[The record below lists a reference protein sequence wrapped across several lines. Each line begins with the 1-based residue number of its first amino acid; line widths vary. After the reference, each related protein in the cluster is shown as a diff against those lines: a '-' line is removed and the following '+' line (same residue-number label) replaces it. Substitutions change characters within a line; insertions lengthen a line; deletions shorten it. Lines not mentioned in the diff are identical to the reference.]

1 MPQVSLLTDDEINE
15 LDRFLTSDLVS
26 DETLTIDALDGY
38 LTAIAIGPITLMP
51 SQWIPAIW
59 GSEPDDAPAF
69 KSKENAQR
77 IMGLIIQHFNGII
90 ETLEKDPDS
99 LAPVFGQNEFPGD
112 PHVYLDAEPWALGF
126 MQGLNLCRSAWQPL
140 FDDPNGQVLLRP
152 LHLLGSLD
160 LSEEEESLVLYP
172 DQREV
177 ISKQIPDSIAVIY
190 CYWLPF
196 RQAVFER
203 DLATTVQRTEPKVG
217 RNDPC
222 PCGSGKKFKKCC
234 GVGSVLH

>member
-1 MPQVSLLTDDEINE
+1 MPLLTDDALNE
-15 LDRFLTSDLVS
+15 LGRFLTSDLVS
-26 DETLTIDALDGY
+26 DETLSVDALDGY

-51 SQWIPAIW
+51 SQWIPGIW
-59 GSEPDDAPAF
+59 GPEPDDAPAF
-69 KSKENAQR
+69 ESKENAQR
-77 IMGLIIQHFNGII
+77 IMGLIIQLFNGII

-99 LAPVFGQNEFPGD
+99 LAPVFGRHEFPGD

-126 MQGLNLCRSAWQPL
+126 MQGLHLCRPAWQPL

-160 LSEEEESLVLYP
+160 LSGEEEALVLNP

-177 ISKQIPDSIAVIY
+177 LSKQIPDSIAVIY
-190 CYWLPF
+190 SYWLPF
-196 RQAVFER
+196 RQAVIER
-203 DLATTVQRTEPKVG
+203 ELAKTVQRTEPKVG

-234 GVGSVLH
+234 GAGSVLH